1 MNYVRCPL
9 ALSASL
15 LGIFLINQPSAQA
28 SSPKTP
34 VKSLEDPL
42 ALTKERSPLPPPP
55 ILDDVAPQPQL
66 KQARPPE
73 EDDEDEDS
81 DNEDDDDTVQI
92 TITATRTRRPVQ
104 TVPVAI
110 EVIDRDRLEQESI
123 QDIRDLVRYTPGI
136 SVRDS
141 FRYGL
146 QDFNIRGLEGNRVLL
161 QADGIRLPN
170 RFQFG
175 FFQLGRDY
183 LDLDSISRAE
193 IVRGPASALY
203 GSDALGGVVSFL
215 TPTPGE
221 LLDILGEDE
230 YRQISVGGD
239 SVNQGGRA
247 NLQYAGRSGSVEY
260 ALNYTRRDSLGTR
273 INNNSNLIDP
283 QANTRNNILG
293 QVVYTLNDHS
303 QIRLLGELF
312 DNRRDTTAAAENLA
326 LYGIE
331 TTQSFTEDVDTQRVR
346 GILAYRY
353 DDSDAEGWLQGAQV
367 RFYVQDSQIEEH
379 NRERRLL
386 VNQRS
391 GESTP
396 VQRDTRNEFVDRV
409 WGGDVQLQSNF
420 TTGTANH
427 QLTYGF
433 DISSTRNERPRDR
446 TQLNLVTGERTRI
459 IPPDTF
465 PTKDFPDTDTFRL
478 GVYVQNEITFGDSG
492 WSLIPGLRYDYYSLN
507 PADDPI
513 FAQTGSEAVD
523 FSDDALS
530 PSLAI
535 GYQPNPNLFLYGR
548 YSRGFRAPLYSEI
561 NSGFSNL
568 TSGFFRYRTI
578 SNPDLEA
585 ETSNS
590 FELGLRAGGDR
601 FNVGLTGFYNSFDNF
616 IESFAQVG
624 IEPGPDNI
632 PINVF
637 QTQNVAEA
645 RTYGVEASAEYRFSP
660 GSDGLS
666 AFTRMAF
673 TVGDNQT
680 ENVPLDTVPPFTA
693 LLGVR
698 YQGDDDR
705 WGLQTVTTYV
715 GQARTDS
722 PSPDFTF
729 IVPDSY
735 ILVDVLGYVRFTP
748 NLTLNVGVFN
758 LFDEEYQIYS
768 DVRQLNRNNSR
779 DLQIVDRLTQPGRN
793 ISASLMWRF

>member
-1 MNYVRCPL
+1 M
-9 ALSASL
+9 
-15 LGIFLINQPSAQA
+15 
-28 SSPKTP
+28 
-34 VKSLEDPL
+34 
-42 ALTKERSPLPPPP
+42 
-55 ILDDVAPQPQL
+55 
-66 KQARPPE
+66 
-73 EDDEDEDS
+73 
-81 DNEDDDDTVQI
+81 
-92 TITATRTRRPVQ
+92 
-104 TVPVAI
+104 
-110 EVIDRDRLEQESI
+110 
-123 QDIRDLVRYTPGI
+123 
-136 SVRDS
+136 RDS

-183 LDLDSISRAE
+183 LDLDSVSRAE

-203 GSDALGGVVSFL
+203 GSDALGGVVSFI

-221 LLDILGEDE
+221 LLDILGEDQ
-230 YRQISVGGD
+230 YSQISLGGD

-247 NLQYAGRSGSVEY
+247 NLQYAGRSGNVEY
-260 ALNYTRRDSLGTR
+260 SLNYTRRDSLGTR

-293 QVVYTLNDHS
+293 QLVYNLNEHS
-303 QIRLLGELF
+303 HIRLLGELF
-312 DNRRDTTAAAENLA
+312 DNRRDTTATAENLA

-353 DDSDAEGWLQGAQV
+353 DDPDAEGWLQGVQV
-367 RFYVQDSQIEEH
+367 RFYVQDSQIEEQT
-379 NRERRLL
+379 RERRLL
-386 VNQRS
+386 VDQRTR
-391 GESTP
+391 ESTP
-396 VQRDTRNEFVDRV
+396 VQRDTRNEFIDRV

-420 TTGTANH
+420 TTGTATH

-446 TQLNLVTGERTRI
+446 TQLNLVTGERTRV

-478 GVYVQNEITFGDSG
+478 GLYVQNEITFGESG

-513 FAQTGSEAVD
+513 FAQSGSEAVD

-535 GYQPNPNLFLYGR
+535 GYQPSPNLFLYGR

-568 TSGFFRYRTI
+568 SSGFFRYRTI

-601 FNVGLTGFYNSFDNF
+601 FNLGLTGFYNSFDNF
-616 IESFAQVG
+616 IESFASVG
-624 IEPGPDNI
+624 IERGPDNI

-645 RTYGVEASAEYRFSP
+645 RTYGLEASGEYRFSP

-666 AFTRMAF
+666 AFTRLAF

-680 ENVPLDTVPPFTA
+680 DNVPLETVPPFTA

-705 WGLQTVTTYV
+705 WGLQTVATYV
-715 GQARTDS
+715 GRARTDS

-768 DVRQLNRNNSR
+768 DVRQLNRNESR
-779 DLQIVDRLTQPGRN
+779 DLQIFDRLTQPGRN
-793 ISASLMWRF
+793 ISASFVWRF

>member
-1 MNYVRCPL
+1 MNYLRCPL
-9 ALSASL
+9 VLSASL
-15 LGIFLINQPSAQA
+15 LGIFLVNQPSAQA
-28 SSPKTP
+28 SDPKTP
-34 VKSLEDPL
+34 VKSLQDPL
-42 ALTKERSPLPPPP
+42 ALTKERSPHTRPPS
-55 ILDDVAPQPQL
+55 LDNVAPQPQP

-73 EDDEDEDS
+73 EDDEDD
-81 DNEDDDDTVQI
+81 DDEDDDDTVQI

-136 SVRDS
+136 SVRNS

-175 FFQLGRDY
+175 PFQLGRDY

-221 LLDILGEDE
+221 LLDILGEDQ
-230 YRQISVGGD
+230 YRQISLGGD

-247 NLQYAGRSGSVEY
+247 NLQYAGRSGNLDYS
-260 ALNYTRRDSLGTR
+260 LNYTRRDNLGTR

-293 QVVYTLNDHS
+293 QLVYNLNDRS

-312 DNRRDTTAAAENLA
+312 DNRRDTTAAAENLP

-346 GILAYRY
+346 GILAYRH
-353 DDSDAEGWLQGAQV
+353 DDPDAEGLLQGAQV
-367 RFYVQDSQIEEH
+367 RFYVQDSQIEEQ

-386 VNQRS
+386 VDRRS
-391 GESTP
+391 GESIP
-396 VQRDTRNEFVDRV
+396 VQRDTENEFVDRV

-446 TQLNLVTGERTRI
+446 TQLNLITGERTRR

-478 GVYVQNEITFGDSG
+478 GVYVQDEITFGDSG

-507 PADDPI
+507 PADDPV
-513 FAQTGSEAVD
+513 FAANGSEAVD
-523 FSDDALS
+523 FSDDALT

-548 YSRGFRAPLYSEI
+548 YSRGFRAPLYNEI
-561 NSGFSNL
+561 NSGFTNL

-601 FNVGLTGFYNSFDNF
+601 FDVGLTGFYNSFDNF
-616 IESFAQVG
+616 IESFALLRV
-624 IEPGPDNI
+624 EPGPENI

-645 RTYGVEASAEYRFSP
+645 RTYGMEATAEYRFSP

-748 NLTLNVGVFN
+748 DLTLNVGLFN
-758 LFDEEYQIYS
+758 LFDEEYQVYS
-768 DVRQLNRNNSR
+768 DVRQLNRNSSR
-779 DLQIVDRLTQPGRN
+779 DLQLVDRLTQPGRT
-793 ISASLMWRF
+793 ISASLVWRF